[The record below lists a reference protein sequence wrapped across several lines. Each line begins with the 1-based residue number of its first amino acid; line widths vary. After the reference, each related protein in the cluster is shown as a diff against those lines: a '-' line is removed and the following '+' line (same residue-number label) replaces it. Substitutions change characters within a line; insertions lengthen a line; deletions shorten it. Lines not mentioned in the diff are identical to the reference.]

1 MAIFADFQDAA
12 DYAAELTRFVLETVL
27 VCRKAE
33 SFFVG
38 TARQADL
45 LFFEPSNVI
54 LTIESKSK
62 VN

>member
-1 MAIFADFQDAA
+1 MAIFSDYQTAA

-27 VCRKAE
+27 VCQKAE

-54 LTIESKSK
+54 LTVESKAK
-62 VN
+62 AN